1 MRARLCL
8 TLLLATPMAAYAFTL
23 GGGGDARPLDP
34 SQTFDFAANPATV
47 AGTYL
52 ATQADGKLKGIKR
65 VAITNFC
72 VQFVYGKEAHAA
84 SDGAWVE
91 LRLHHRP
98 SEHRLQAGLLA
109 YQPMS
114 RGGRTVV
121 VGERSL
127 NYRYEPTEVSLDL
140 AEDVSDWLRRLTVSD
155 DSLAASA

>member
-1 MRARLCL
+1 MAILDDV
-8 TLLLATPMAAYAFTL
+8 LAGL
-23 GGGGDARPLDP
+23 
-34 SQTFDFAANPATV
+34 V
-47 AGTYL
+47 AG
-52 ATQADGKLKGIKR
+52 LKSDLSGAGLTR
-65 VAITNFC
+65 QRGGVARG
-72 VQFVYGKEAHAA
+72 VAWAEASGRA

-127 NYRYEPTEVSLDL
+127 SYRFEPAEVSLDL
-140 AEDVSDWLRRLTVSD
+140 ADDVSDWLRRIMIDESTV
-155 DSLAASA
+155 AASA

>member
-1 MRARLCL
+1 MAILDDV
-8 TLLLATPMAAYAFTL
+8 LAGL
-23 GGGGDARPLDP
+23 
-34 SQTFDFAANPATV
+34 V
-47 AGTYL
+47 AG
-52 ATQADGKLKGIKR
+52 LKNDLRGAGLTR
-65 VAITNFC
+65 QRGGMARGVAWA
-72 VQFVYGKEAHAA
+72 EASGRA